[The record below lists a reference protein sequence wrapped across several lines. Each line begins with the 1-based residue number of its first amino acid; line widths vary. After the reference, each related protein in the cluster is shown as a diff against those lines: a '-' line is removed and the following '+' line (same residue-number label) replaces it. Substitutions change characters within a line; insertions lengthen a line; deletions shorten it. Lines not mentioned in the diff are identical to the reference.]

1 MSKSPLHI
9 VILDVDTPSPHRKRE
24 YTTYRSIQDD
34 FLQSSN
40 TVAKRNKYT
49 PVHVVHMP
57 TPTISEVDER
67 LDVLIRN
74 ERVAYLAFPTTQLVS
89 SVATIVTFQT
99 WLMNTSSKYKLS
111 PHTPFIAAN
120 IMKKYLCQL
129 DNTDRLEQGFLVCA
143 SCLIV
148 ADKLDNAN
156 GHLKP
161 SRLIRFE
168 TNLGHYTVK
177 EFIEQ
182 EMHILTTLHWEFT
195 NIHAPHT
202 FIDSFFNTMD
212 IHAKIQKTTRRCLQ
226 QCLVY
231 RDCVFLM
238 PSQIAVYSLMA
249 SCLYHDSVFRYEQ
262 LCAEYARY
270 QPDTGHTE
278 QMCKMILDIIHT
290 FKKVAS

>member
-1 MSKSPLHI
+1 M
-9 VILDVDTPSPHRKRE
+9 
-24 YTTYRSIQDD
+24 
-34 FLQSSN
+34 
-40 TVAKRNKYT
+40 

-67 LDVLIRN
+67 FDVLIRN

-111 PHTPFIAAN
+111 QHTPFIAAN

-168 TNLGHYTVK
+168 TSLGHYTVK

-182 EMHILTTLHWEFT
+182 EMHILTTLQWEFT
-195 NIHAPHT
+195 NIHAPHA

-238 PSQIAVYSLMA
+238 ASQIVVYSLMA
-249 SCLYHDSVFRYEQ
+249 SCLHHNSVFRYEQ